1 MVDLRLFSY
10 LPNPRINKATVTA
23 RLCDVEVD
31 VRGAKPRELADW
43 LWDADARPLTD
54 ADKAPGSP
62 TMREARTGFAGVLHK
77 TDAFLEAHPFG
88 TVPAAFSPDGK
99 VGIFESNSIARAVAR
114 LSKNNHPIYGRD
126 VFEASRIDSFLDVSL
141 VFARDTQKYLLM
153 LAGKSI
159 SQDLYYATEKAV
171 ETYMTG
177 IENALE
183 RRAYLVGDAIS
194 LADVCFA
201 AEMVEFALSHYN
213 RSVLEDAGLV
223 PLFDDSLKDRFPR
236 TMAHLSRCL
245 EHPAFAPDLGAHYA
259 QILAQVDTGNLRA

>member
-1 MVDLRLFSY
+1 MADLRLFSY
-10 LPNPRINKATVTA
+10 LPNPRIYKATVTA

-54 ADKAPGSP
+54 ADRAPGSP

-77 TDAFLEAHPFG
+77 TDAFLDAHPFG

-114 LSKNNHPIYGRD
+114 LSKSSHPIYGRD

-153 LAGKSI
+153 LVGQSI
-159 SQDLYYATEKAV
+159 SQDLYDATEKAV
-171 ETYMTG
+171 ETYMAG

-183 RRAYLVGDAIS
+183 GHPYLVGDDIS

-236 TMAHLSRCL
+236 ATAHLSSCL
-245 EHPAFAPDLGAHYA
+245 EHAAFAPDLGAHYA
-259 QILAQVDTGNLRA
+259 EILERTDAGNLRA

>member
-1 MVDLRLFSY
+1 MADLRLFSY

-31 VRGAKPRELADW
+31 VRGAKPRQLADW
-43 LWDADARPLTD
+43 LWDADARPLTE

-88 TVPAAFSPDGK
+88 TVPAAFSPDGQ

-114 LSKNNHPIYGRD
+114 LSKNDHPIYGRD
-126 VFEASRIDSFLDVSL
+126 AYEASRIDSFLDVSL
-141 VFARDTQKYLLM
+141 VFARDTQKYLLSIE
-153 LAGKSI
+153 GKSI
-159 SQDLYYATEKAV
+159 SQDLYDATEKAV
-171 ETYMTG
+171 DNYMTG
-177 IENALE
+177 IENALDG
-183 RRAYLVGDAIS
+183 RAYLVGDAVT

-213 RSVLEDAGLV
+213 RSVLEEAGLV

-236 TMAHLSRCL
+236 CMAHLNRCL
-245 EHPAFAPDLGAHYA
+245 EHPAFAPDLGAHFA
-259 QILAQVDTGNLRA
+259 QILARTETGSLRA